1 MGKCDDESAA
11 CKQDNKDYTD
21 ASFERGTAEQ
31 KIKQLTLEIDSGEKA
46 FGAAAATAGVGVAI
60 MWGAGW
66 TGVGAIVGGVIG
78 VGAAVT
84 ALALAKKIAGLKEQR
99 AQARK
104 DCDAARA
111 KMKAAYDKSLTDCMD
126 ADCRPSANI
135 PLCS

>member
-1 MGKCDDESAA
+1 MSKCDDESAA

-21 ASFERGTAEQ
+21 AAFDRGTAEQ
-31 KIKQLTLEIDSGEKA
+31 TIKQLTAEIDTGEKA
-46 FGAAAATAGVGVAI
+46 VAAATTAAGVGLAI

-66 TGVGAIVGGVIG
+66 TGVGAIAGAVIG
-78 VGAAVT
+78 IGSGVT
-84 ALALAKKIAGLKEQR
+84 ALALAKRVAGLKDQR
-99 AQARK
+99 AKARK

-111 KMKAAYDKSLTDCMD
+111 KMKAAYDKSLTDCQD